1 MKKILFLVL
10 ILFALQGC
18 SKKSESYEEVAVMDM
33 VSAEILEG
41 PLAINESFA
50 GNSSEDLNTTQLA
63 SEKKIIR
70 TANISLLS
78 KSLTK
83 SKAAIDTILKKYDG
97 YYENENY
104 SNDYNL
110 SYYLTIR
117 IPAENFDSFVAVIE
131 NGNDKLTSKN
141 ISATDVTMRYMD
153 LKSRLKSKRT
163 YLIRLDELAKQAKSV
178 KDLLE
183 VENQTRSLMEEIESS
198 EQEFR
203 YLSKQ
208 ISMSTISISIT
219 QEKEFSPSEGTSF
232 GKQIAESLYGGW
244 NILRGLF
251 FVLITIWPL
260 YIIAAV
266 IIFFVRKRRKT
277 KKQKQD

>member
-1 MKKILFLVL
+1 MKKILFLVS
-10 ILFALQGC
+10 IIFALQGC
-18 SKKSESYEEVAVMDM
+18 GKKSAPSEERVVMDM
-33 VSAEILEG
+33 AVSEA
-41 PLAINESFA
+41 PLAKNFA
-50 GNSSEDLNTTQLA
+50 GNSTEGLNTTPIA

-70 TANISLLS
+70 TANIELSS

-83 SKAAIDTILKKYDG
+83 SKTAIDTILKKYDG

-110 SYYLTIR
+110 AYYLTVR
-117 IPAENFDSFVAVIE
+117 IPAEKFDAFIAAIE
-131 NGNDKLTSKN
+131 NGNDKLTAKN
-141 ISATDVTMRYMD
+141 ISSTDVTMRYMD
-153 LKSRLKSKRT
+153 LESRLKSKRT

-219 QEKEFSPSEGTSF
+219 QEKEFSPSESTSF